1 MPSNIIVDCT
11 WPCPGENDQ
20 ACILSETSLNCQQK
34 RNSQWVWT
42 DPHLSPQYD
51 GEPARLHQPCIT
63 VPSFQPPATI
73 YSSPNNT
80 QSSVEWPPNDKY
92 QPMDQYLS
100 DCNPANY
107 CEQGTCVPKF
117 DPGQP
122 CVSTNQ
128 CLSGVCNSNTN
139 TCEKDS
145 SPSSPPSQ
153 QQQHQQENDHQ
164 QNDQTKTNGVS
175 DGPWSKPTFTTS
187 HLVGVIIAVIVLL
200 AAILFFYFYR
210 RRKRASRIVTSS
222 TSDNNSSNND
232 SNKVNSLIPRSLHEN
247 GSSPILPLSHIN
259 NPTSSLQP
267 PPLPSQSALSPQ
279 AFPSSSSTSTSSSSS
294 PSSTSPS
301 PPTNPVHATVQSH
314 PSTDINTTP
323 SMQQQ
328 QLQFQLQRQHPS
340 LSHGSSTSPPPYSP

>member
-1 MPSNIIVDCT
+1 
-11 WPCPGENDQ
+11 
-20 ACILSETSLNCQQK
+20 
-34 RNSQWVWT
+34 
-42 DPHLSPQYD
+42 
-51 GEPARLHQPCIT
+51 
-63 VPSFQPPATI
+63 
-73 YSSPNNT
+73 
-80 QSSVEWPPNDKY
+80 
-92 QPMDQYLS
+92 MDQYLS

-128 CLSGVCNSNTN
+128 CLSGICNSETN
-139 TCEKDS
+139 TCQKDS
-145 SPSSPPSQ
+145 SSPPSQ

-164 QNDQTKTNGVS
+164 QNDQTNTNGVT

-187 HLVGVIIAVIVLL
+187 HLVGVVIAVIVLL

-222 TSDNNSSNND
+222 TSDNNSGSNDN
-232 SNKVNSLIPRSLHEN
+232 NKLNSFIPRSLHEN
-247 GSSPILPLSHIN
+247 VSSPILPLSHIN
-259 NPTSSLQP
+259 NPSSSLQP
-267 PPLPSQSALSPQ
+267 PAPPSQSTQALQSFSTP
-279 AFPSSSSTSTSSSSS
+279 PSSSSSSS
-294 PSSTSPS
+294 PSSPS
-301 PPTNPVHATVQSH
+301 PPTNTAHVTLQSH